1 MKSVCRSF
9 SGVVWSILVMTLPS
23 VASAAM
29 GTAGTY
35 VYSGD
40 FKLTSQEGK
49 GCGEFF
55 VPSHQI
61 ARLNFIGVNSQ
72 NIVVNMTADNG
83 QQGPLI
89 GLNLVGLYGGS
100 GDFRVER
107 SGMDVGWKLSIVM
120 EGFVASNV
128 MASELTVQ
136 RYDVQGNMICSAK
149 GDFYGSPS
157 L

>member
-1 MKSVCRSF
+1 MNRLFSAMLCSFFTTVAFADLRSGG
-9 SGVVWSILVMTLPS
+9 SYI
-23 VASAAM
+23 
-29 GTAGTY
+29 
-35 VYSGD
+35 YSGD
-40 FKLTSQEGK
+40 FKLTYQEGK

-61 ARLNFIGVNSQ
+61 ARLNFIGVNSR

-89 GLNLVGLYGGS
+89 GLNLIGLYGS

-107 SGMDVGWKLSIVM
+107 SGMDVGRKLTIVM
-120 EGFVASNV
+120 EGFVSADV

-136 RYDVQGNMICSAK
+136 RYDTQGNMICSAK

>member
-1 MKSVCRSF
+1 MRRSF
-9 SGVVWSILVMTLPS
+9 SIQMVLLLTLTVPA
-23 VASAAM
+23 VAFADM
-29 GTAGTY
+29 RTNGTY
-35 VYSGD
+35 AYSGD
-40 FKLTSQEGK
+40 FKMTSQEGQ

-61 ARLNFIGVNSQ
+61 ARLGFIGVSNR
-72 NIVVNMTADNG
+72 NIVINMSADNG

-89 GLNLVGLYGGS
+89 GLNLVGLYGN

-107 SGMDVGWKLSIVM
+107 SGMDVGRKLLIVM
-120 EGFVASNV
+120 EGYVSSNF